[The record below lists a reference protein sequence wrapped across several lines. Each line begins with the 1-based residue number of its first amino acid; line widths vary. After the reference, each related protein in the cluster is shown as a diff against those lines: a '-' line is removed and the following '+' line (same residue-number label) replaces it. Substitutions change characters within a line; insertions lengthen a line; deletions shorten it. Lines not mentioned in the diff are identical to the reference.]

1 MNLGVTGH
9 RPDRLH
15 GQSHLIYKW
24 CETQIINYKPT
35 FCLSGMAGGT
45 DQLFASAA
53 LSNNYPLWCLFPY
66 RKDVEYLNAF
76 IDQATRITYT
86 QEKYSKD
93 CYFLRDKYLVD
104 NSDVLLAVWDKKEI
118 GGTWFTIKYA
128 RSINKPIVFYYV

>member
-1 MNLGVTGH
+1 MNLGITGH
-9 RPDRLH
+9 RPARLN

-24 CETQIINYKPT
+24 CEAQIINYKPT
-35 FCLSGMAGGT
+35 LCLSGMAGGT
-45 DQLFASAA
+45 DQLFARAA